1 MNDPSNANDPVAVAL
16 QLPATSRAHPLA
28 ALSLLLL
35 ASACITAPPM
45 IIADRKTALE
55 EQASGSFPA
64 LTAELQQ
71 AGVSARPVPYTRGQ
85 LEGAGVPVG
94 KGDEQLAQEEAS
106 TEADLLDQLLLR
118 RCIGEKRDGTLDET
132 PATCT
137 EPIAP
142 GRQARLLERENR
154 RRFQI
159 WRAIAAKAA
168 TTPAAK
174 QQTLDDVRKAWRK
187 AHQGEVLCGGQ
198 VQLEGGAWE
207 TKKC

>member
-1 MNDPSNANDPVAVAL
+1 MNDPVKDPKQAPRQAL
-16 QLPATSRAHPLA
+16 PQDPTARRAQGLPALA
-28 ALSLLLL
+28 LLLL
-35 ASACITAPPM
+35 ASACITAPPV

-55 EQASGSFPA
+55 EQASGSFPS
-64 LTAELQQ
+64 LTGELQQ

-85 LEGAGVPVG
+85 LEAAGVPVG
-94 KGDEQLAQEEAS
+94 KGDEQLAQEEAT

-118 RCIGEKRDGTLDET
+118 RCIGEKLDGTLDET

-137 EPIAP
+137 EPIAA

-159 WRAIAAKAA
+159 WRTLAARL
-168 TTPAAK
+168 AAK
-174 QQTLDDVRKAWRK
+174 QPTLDEVRKAWRK
-187 AHQGEVLCGGQ
+187 AHLGEVICGGQ

>member
-1 MNDPSNANDPVAVAL
+1 MKTPTPHPPLV
-16 QLPATSRAHPLA
+16 LPLFLL
-28 ALSLLLL
+28 LSL
-35 ASACITAPPM
+35 ANACITAPPV

-71 AGVSARPVPYTRGQ
+71 AGVSAGPVPYTRGQ

-118 RCIGEKRDGTLDET
+118 RCIGEKLDGTLDET
-132 PATCT
+132 AATCT
-137 EPIAP
+137 EPIAA

-159 WRAIAAKAA
+159 WRTLAGK
-168 TTPAAK
+168 PAAK
-174 QQTLDDVRKAWRK
+174 QASLEEVRRAWRR
-187 AHQGEVLCGGQ
+187 AHLGEVICGGQ
-198 VQLEGGAWE
+198 TQLEGGAWE